1 MQMVVTTRI
10 WRDYRTFSRGWDQ
23 PLEGSIFT
31 QEVKKENQTKNVVY
45 SKY

>member
-1 MQMVVTTRI
+1 MEIGIGRGHTEYMQMVVTTRI

-31 QEVKKENQTKNVVY
+31 
-45 SKY
+45 